1 MLEFSVFYRLA
12 AAIGIGLIIGMQRE
26 HTYFDQS
33 DRHPAG
39 VRTFTLVGLGGAMAA
54 FLSALMENPAPFVTG
69 FVVIG
74 LLLTASHI
82 AFGLIHRDSGAVN
95 GAANGAAPGNGTA
108 PGSIAPGT
116 SGITTSV
123 ALVIV
128 YLLGAL
134 CWYGRLLESCIIMVV
149 MLWLLTAKEQLH
161 SFAKKLSKED
171 ILATVK
177 FAVISGLILPFL
189 PNQAYG
195 PPGLEVL
202 NPHTIW
208 LFVVFISGI
217 GFVGYVLI
225 KLVGPGKGIWLTG
238 LLGGIAS
245 STALTLN
252 LTSRSR
258 DNESYAPDFTMGI
271 VLSWSVM
278 YVRLYLICIVLSGE
292 LAKPLALPLLLPV
305 VPGLAYA
312 LFLKLRSIRGPHEH
326 CGDFSNPFHLRP
338 AIKFGL
344 VFTCVMFVA
353 NAARVYL
360 GSGALLACSF
370 LGGAAEMDAV
380 AFSVIDMHLKAG
392 LDIRNLVLAFLFASL
407 ANTLTKGG
415 LVFFLGAKSMRKA
428 IVPAVVLICAV
439 TGGLIALYV

>member
-1 MLEFSVFYRLA
+1 MLDLNVFYRLA
-12 AAIGIGLIIGMQRE
+12 AAIGIGLIIGLQRE
-26 HTYFDQS
+26 HTYSDQS
-33 DRHPAG
+33 DHHPAG
-39 VRTFTLVGLGGAMAA
+39 VRSFTLVCLAGVMTAM
-54 FLSALMENPAPFVTG
+54 LSNLMTGVAPFVTG

-74 LLLTASHI
+74 MLLMASHI
-82 AFGLIHRDSGAVN
+82 SFAIEHRPQDGRPLV
-95 GAANGAAPGNGTA
+95 T
-108 PGSIAPGT
+108 T
-116 SGITTSV
+116 DGITTSIAV
-123 ALVIV
+123 LVV

-134 CWYGRLLESCIIMVV
+134 CWFGRLLESCIVVVV
-149 MLWLLTAKEQLH
+149 MLWILSAKEQLH
-161 SFAKKLSKED
+161 TFAQKLSKED

-177 FAVISGLILPFL
+177 FAVISLLILPFL

-225 KLVGPGKGIWLTG
+225 KIVGPGKGIWLTG

-252 LTSRSR
+252 LAGRSR
-258 DNESYAPDFTMGI
+258 DNEDYASDFTLGI
-271 VLSWSVM
+271 VLSWAVM
-278 YVRLYLICIVLSGE
+278 YVRLYLICVFLSVS
-292 LAKPLALPLLLPV
+292 LARPLALPLLLPA
-305 VPGLAYA
+305 VPALGYAAY
-312 LFLKLRSIRGPHEH
+312 LKFKASRSHSPKGS
-326 CGDFSNPFHLRP
+326 DFSNPFRLLP
-338 AIKFGL
+338 AIKFGV

-360 GSGALLACSF
+360 GAGALLACSF

-380 AFSVIDMHLKAG
+380 AFSVIDMNLKAG
-392 LDIRNLVLAFLFASL
+392 LPVRELILALLLASI

-415 LVFFLGAKSMRKA
+415 MVFFLGAKSMRKP
-428 IVPAVVLICAV
+428 IAVAVALICVA
-439 TGGLIALYV
+439 TLGLVGLYI

>member
-12 AAIGIGLIIGMQRE
+12 ASIGIGLIIGMQRE
-26 HTYFDQS
+26 HSYFDQS

-39 VRTFTLVGLGGAMAA
+39 VRTFTLVGLGGAMTAL
-54 FLSALMENPAPFVTG
+54 LSDLMGGVAPFVTG

-74 LLLTASHI
+74 LLLMASHI
-82 AFGLIHRDSGAVN
+82 AFGISHREDSSRVPVA
-95 GAANGAAPGNGTA
+95 TA
-108 PGSIAPGT
+108 
-116 SGITTSV
+116 GITTSV
-123 ALVIV
+123 ALIIV
-128 YLLGAL
+128 YLLGTL
-134 CWYGRLLESCIIMVV
+134 CWHNRLLESCVIMVV
-149 MLWLLTAKEQLH
+149 ILWILTAKEQLH
-161 SFAKKLSKED
+161 SFAQKLSRED

-177 FAVISGLILPFL
+177 FAVISALVLPFL

-195 PPGLEVL
+195 PAGLEVL

-238 LLGGIAS
+238 LLGGLAS

-252 LTSRSR
+252 LAGRSR
-258 DNESYAPDFTMGI
+258 DNEEYSTDFTLGI

-278 YVRLYLICIVLSGE
+278 YVRLYLICIALSGS

-305 VPGLAYA
+305 VPGLGYA
-312 LFLKLRSIRGPHEH
+312 LFLKLRASRHHQTNSSE
-326 CGDFSNPFHLRP
+326 FSNPFKLLP

-344 VFTCVMFVA
+344 VFTAVMFIA

-380 AFSVIDMHLKAG
+380 AFSVIDMHLKSG
-392 LDIRNLVLAFLFASL
+392 LLVHELVLAFLFASL
-407 ANTLTKGG
+407 ANTLTKGA
-415 LVFFLGAKSMRKA
+415 LVFFLGAKSMRKP
-428 IVPAVVLICAV
+428 IIPAVVLICLA
-439 TGGLIALYV
+439 TGCLIAFYF

>member
-1 MLEFSVFYRLA
+1 MLDFNVFYRLA

-26 HTYFDQS
+26 HTYYDQS

-39 VRTFTLVGLGGAMAA
+39 VRTFTLVGLAGAMAA
-54 FLSALMENPAPFVTG
+54 LLSDQMGGVAPFVTG
-69 FVVIG
+69 FVVVGMLLMAMHISFAIG
-74 LLLTASHI
+74 RKRSDTSVE
-82 AFGLIHRDSGAVN
+82 GAPV
-95 GAANGAAPGNGTA
+95 GGD
-108 PGSIAPGT
+108 
-116 SGITTSV
+116 GITTSV
-123 ALVIV
+123 SVVIV
-128 YLLGAL
+128 YLLGGV
-134 CWYGRLLESCIIMVV
+134 CWYGRLLESCVIMVV
-149 MLWLLTAKEQLH
+149 LLWVLSAKEQLH
-161 SFAKKLSKED
+161 AFAQKLSKED

-177 FAVISGLILPFL
+177 FAVISALILPFL

-238 LLGGIAS
+238 LLGGLAS

-252 LTSRSR
+252 LAGRSR
-258 DNESYAPDFTMGI
+258 ENEDYASDFTLGI
-271 VLSWSVM
+271 VLSWAVM
-278 YVRLYLICIVLSGE
+278 YVRLYLICIFLSGA
-292 LAKPLALPLLLPV
+292 LARPLMAPLLLPV
-305 VPGLAYA
+305 VPALSYA
-312 LFLKLRSIRGPHEH
+312 LYLKVKEFRDHRQKSA
-326 CGDFSNPFHLRP
+326 DFTNPFKLLP
-338 AIKFGL
+338 AIKFGV

-380 AFSVIDMHLKAG
+380 AFSVIDMNLKSG
-392 LDIRNLVLAFLFASL
+392 LAVRELVLALLFASL
-407 ANTLTKGG
+407 ANTLTKGI
-415 LVFFLGAKSMRKA
+415 LVCVLGAKAMRRP
-428 IVPAVVLICAV
+428 IIPAVALICIV
-439 TGGLIALYV
+439 TGGLIAYYMM

>member
-26 HTYFDQS
+26 HTFDQT

-39 VRTFTLVGLGGAMAA
+39 VRTFTLVGLGGAMTAL
-54 FLSALMENPAPFVTG
+54 LSDLMQGAAPFVTG
-69 FVVIG
+69 FIVIG
-74 LLLTASHI
+74 LLLMASHI
-82 AFGLIHRDSGAVN
+82 AFGISHREN
-95 GAANGAAPGNGTA
+95 GIQESPGTA
-108 PGSIAPGT
+108 
-116 SGITTSV
+116 GITTSV

-134 CWYGRLLESCIIMVV
+134 CWYNRLLESCVIMVV
-149 MLWLLTAKEQLH
+149 MLWILTAKEQLH
-161 SFAKKLSKED
+161 NFARKLSRED

-177 FAVISGLILPFL
+177 FAVISALILPFL

-195 PPGLEVL
+195 PAGLQVL

-252 LTSRSR
+252 LAGRSR
-258 DNESYAPDFTMGI
+258 ENEEYAPDFTLGI

-278 YVRLYLICIVLSGE
+278 YVRLYLICVVLSGS
-292 LAKPLALPLLLPV
+292 LAVPLALPLLLPV
-305 VPGLAYA
+305 VPGLGYA
-312 LFLKLRSIRGPHEH
+312 LFLKLRASRNHQAKTAE
-326 CGDFSNPFHLRP
+326 FSNPFKLLP
-338 AIKFGL
+338 AIKFGV
-344 VFTCVMFVA
+344 VFTAVMFIA

-360 GSGALLACSF
+360 GAGALLACSF

-392 LDIRNLVLAFLFASL
+392 LDVRNLVLAFLFASL

-415 LVFFLGAKSMRKA
+415 LVFFLGAKSMRKP
-428 IVPAVVLICAV
+428 IVPAVAMICAV
-439 TGGLIALYV
+439 TGGLIAFYF

>member
-12 AAIGIGLIIGMQRE
+12 AAIGVGLIIGMQRE
-26 HTYFDQS
+26 HTYFDKS

-54 FLSALMENPAPFVTG
+54 LLSDLMGGVAPFVTG

-74 LLLTASHI
+74 LLLMASHI
-82 AFGLIHRDSGAVN
+82 AFGISHRED
-95 GAANGAAPGNGTA
+95 PGQTTPVVSA
-108 PGSIAPGT
+108 
-116 SGITTSV
+116 GITTSV

-134 CWYGRLLESCIIMVV
+134 CWYNRLLESCVIMVAI
-149 MLWLLTAKEQLH
+149 LWILTAKEQLH
-161 SFAKKLSKED
+161 NFAQKLSRED

-177 FAVISGLILPFL
+177 FAVISALVLPFL
-189 PNQAYG
+189 PNQAFG
-195 PPGLEVL
+195 PPGLQVL

-252 LTSRSR
+252 LAGRSKE
-258 DNESYAPDFTMGI
+258 NEEYAPDFTLGI

-278 YVRLYLICIVLSGE
+278 YVRLYLICVVLSGS
-292 LAKPLALPLLLPV
+292 LAVPLALPLLLPV
-305 VPGLAYA
+305 VPGLGYA
-312 LFLKLRSIRGPHEH
+312 LFLKLRASRNHQAKTAE
-326 CGDFSNPFHLRP
+326 FSNPFKLLP
-338 AIKFGL
+338 AIKFGV
-344 VFTCVMFVA
+344 VFTAVMFIA

-360 GSGALLACSF
+360 GAGALLACSF

-392 LDIRNLVLAFLFASL
+392 LGVRELVLALLFASL

-415 LVFFLGAKSMRKA
+415 LVFFLGAKAMRRP
-428 IVPAVVLICAV
+428 IVPAVVLICV
-439 TGGLIALYV
+439 TTAALIAFYM

>member
-1 MLEFSVFYRLA
+1 MLDFNLFYRLA
-12 AAIGIGLIIGMQRE
+12 AAIGIGLIIGLQRE
-26 HTYFDQS
+26 HTYSDQS
-33 DRHPAG
+33 DHHPAG
-39 VRTFTLVGLGGAMAA
+39 VRSFTLVGLAGVMTAM
-54 FLSALMENPAPFVTG
+54 LSNLMTGVAPFVTG

-74 LLLTASHI
+74 MLLMASHI
-82 AFGLIHRDSGAVN
+82 SFAIEHRPQDGRPLV
-95 GAANGAAPGNGTA
+95 T
-108 PGSIAPGT
+108 T
-116 SGITTSV
+116 DGITTSIAV
-123 ALVIV
+123 LVV

-134 CWYGRLLESCIIMVV
+134 CWYGRLLESCIVVVV
-149 MLWLLTAKEQLH
+149 MLWILSAKEQLH
-161 SFAKKLSKED
+161 TFAQKLSKED

-177 FAVISGLILPFL
+177 FAVISLLILPFL

-225 KLVGPGKGIWLTG
+225 KIVGPGKGIWLTG

-252 LTSRSR
+252 LAGRSR
-258 DNESYAPDFTMGI
+258 DNEDYASDFTLGI
-271 VLSWSVM
+271 VLSWAVM
-278 YVRLYLICIVLSGE
+278 YVRLYLICVFLSVS
-292 LAKPLALPLLLPV
+292 LARPLALPLLLPA
-305 VPGLAYA
+305 VPALGYAAY
-312 LFLKLRSIRGPHEH
+312 LKFKASRSHSQKGS
-326 CGDFSNPFHLRP
+326 DFSNPFRLLP
-338 AIKFGL
+338 AIKFGV

-360 GSGALLACSF
+360 GAGALLACSF

-380 AFSVIDMHLKAG
+380 AFSVIDMNLKAG
-392 LDIRNLVLAFLFASL
+392 LPVRELILALLLASI

-415 LVFFLGAKSMRKA
+415 MVFFLGAKSMRKP
-428 IVPAVVLICAV
+428 IAVAVALICVA
-439 TGGLIALYV
+439 TLGLVGLYI